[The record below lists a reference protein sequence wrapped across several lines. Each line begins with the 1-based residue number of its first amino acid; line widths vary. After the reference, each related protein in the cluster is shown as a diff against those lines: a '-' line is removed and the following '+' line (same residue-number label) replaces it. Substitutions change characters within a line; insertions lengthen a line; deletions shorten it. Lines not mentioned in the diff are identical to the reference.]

1 MLNYNIQ
8 LNKQKN
14 IFNYNKDFF
23 YIKNENDFL
32 INKNKKESNS
42 FFSPGFLGISTLN
55 QIKESIDPLY
65 EDENSQFSQI
75 ILGTN
80 IKNILSVEES
90 ENLQILD
97 KNEKENKKKGKSK
110 FIIKKQFNNNNNKK
124 PIFKIKKILKLG
136 RIKKNSNKK
145 GKHDK
150 FQRDNVIRRFKVF
163 LMRNIYNYLNNSF
176 IINNNK
182 DENNKANILQ
192 RISSFNSKSISKK
205 DNIKWFNSKIKN
217 VFSENLKKFICFDL
231 DYNKKVINK
240 IIEEGKEKQTIYI
253 LNKTIKEIWL
263 AYINDDKNNDFI
275 SFETLKND
283 IIKLRK
289 KGETEAY
296 INLYIKIANDF
307 ENIFND
313 INPRKVR
320 RKK

>member
-1 MLNYNIQ
+1 MG
-8 LNKQKN
+8 K
-14 IFNYNKDFF
+14 
-23 YIKNENDFL
+23 
-32 INKNKKESNS
+32 
-42 FFSPGFLGISTLN
+42 
-55 QIKESIDPLY
+55 
-65 EDENSQFSQI
+65 
-75 ILGTN
+75 N

-90 ENLQILD
+90 ENLQIID
-97 KNEKENKKKGKSK
+97 ENEKENKKKGKSK

-182 DENNKANILQ
+182 DENNKVNILQ

-205 DNIKWFNSKIKN
+205 DNIKWFYSKIKN

-253 LNKTIKEIWL
+253 LNKSIKEMWL

-275 SFETLKND
+275 GFETLKND